1 VAHRMSPATTVT
13 LPVRMRVGDGEEVEV
28 GTITLDLTDEAARP
42 ELPDAGSNLAALLRA
57 AAAAVE
63 EEGDSPT

>member
-1 VAHRMSPATTVT
+1 
-13 LPVRMRVGDGEEVEV
+13 MRVGDGEEVEV